1 MRVHALAKEYGIKST
16 EFVDIIQGFGIGVK
30 SHLSVI
36 DDAQVADIRY
46 KMKNREEILKEH
58 SVEKTELELTESDL
72 DEESFDEY
80 DDGEEGV
87 DVDSD
92 ADDTPTITYG
102 ELAYSTKTT
111 ATDGSG
117 EETVITED
125 EWELTESEEVDKLLV
140 PDVEEEKT
148 DDWEMTETS
157 GDTSAEQ
164 VSIAEVAKEIDK
176 NIEIAGRAREEY
188 AKNVRA
194 RQEELKATSHENRE
208 QLEPVQEVIVEK
220 PKGFWGWLKS
230 LFT

>member
-80 DDGEEGV
+80 DDG
-87 DVDSD
+87 
-92 ADDTPTITYG
+92 
-102 ELAYSTKTT
+102 
-111 ATDGSG
+111 SG

-125 EWELTESEEVDKLLV
+125 EWELTESEEVDELLV

>member
-80 DDGEEGV
+80 DDG
-87 DVDSD
+87 
-92 ADDTPTITYG
+92 
-102 ELAYSTKTT
+102 
-111 ATDGSG
+111 SG

-125 EWELTESEEVDKLLV
+125 EW
-140 PDVEEEKT
+140 
-148 DDWEMTETS
+148 
-157 GDTSAEQ
+157 
-164 VSIAEVAKEIDK
+164 
-176 NIEIAGRAREEY
+176 
-188 AKNVRA
+188 
-194 RQEELKATSHENRE
+194 
-208 QLEPVQEVIVEK
+208 
-220 PKGFWGWLKS
+220 
-230 LFT
+230 